1 MNSIKTTFYDLK
13 NFIILWLSQS
23 LSSLGSAM
31 TNYALVIWSYQQYH
45 TTTIC
50 RCYHKFTDTEKI
62 LSKS

>member
-45 TTTIC
+45 ST
-50 RCYHKFTDTEKI
+50 
-62 LSKS
+62 